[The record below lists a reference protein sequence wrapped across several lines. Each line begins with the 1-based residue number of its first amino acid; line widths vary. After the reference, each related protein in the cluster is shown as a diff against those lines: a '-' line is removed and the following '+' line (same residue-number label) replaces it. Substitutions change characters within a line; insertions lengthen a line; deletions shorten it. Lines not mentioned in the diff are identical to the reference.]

1 MSYGPRPLLRHF
13 GHKGEAADLMTRAAA
28 LALLNQR
35 LRPYLPEPL
44 DQHCMLANVRA
55 QTAIL
60 AADSPGW
67 ASRLRYL
74 GPALLPR
81 LVEFGLGVTRIEV
94 IVMPTDRQP
103 IAPQAR
109 QIPAPSAEA
118 ARSLEQLAAHSSD
131 AGFADVLRRLAAR
144 AKTPM
149 R

>member
-28 LALLNQR
+28 LTLLDQR
-35 LRPYLPEPL
+35 LRPYLPEPMN
-44 DQHCMLANVRA
+44 QHCMLANVRA

-94 IVMPTDRQP
+94 IVMPTDPQP
-103 IAPQAR
+103 TAAPAR
-109 QIPAPSAEA
+109 RVPAPSAETALSLERLA
-118 ARSLEQLAAHSSD
+118 ARSSD

-144 AKTPM
+144 AKAPM